1 MINISLVGQTKVSTL
16 QKRFKNDF
24 GLTLRIYE
32 GRSFAD
38 PNATLGQIRKKQG
51 APKIGIRR
59 NTKIGNLEA
68 KFLEEAGIKV
78 QIAGSDDSYLC
89 NNDLTLAAA
98 LAEDELKLGRKKA
111 RSAAGAA
118 LDPDNEQET
127 GDNDLADEFLINAA
141 WEIKDDRNICRW
153 MVVWKTLSVSSIA
166 GVLAGYSG
174 GGAFQLEQFV
184 ANFSGGNLT
193 SLMIDTEDKI
203 TGDEID
209 FFDDVSSDLLEICDD
224 AQDIVLEWNDPDEWE
239 DAEQLLLQEGRVGDL
254 TQTEDLLVLEKGSS
268 IFLKDI
274 LEHAG
279 ITAAPGR

>member
-16 QKRFKNDF
+16 QKRFKNEF

-51 APKIGIRR
+51 APEIGIRR

-68 KFLEEAGIKV
+68 KFLDEAGIKV

-89 NNDLTLAAA
+89 DNDLTLAAA
-98 LAEDELKLGRKKA
+98 LTEDQRKLGRKQAK
-111 RSAAGAA
+111 SAASAPQK
-118 LDPDNEQET
+118 PDGEQET
-127 GDNDLADEFLINAA
+127 SHKDSADEFLINAA

-153 MVVWKTLSVSSIA
+153 MVVWKTVSVSSIA

-239 DAEQLLLQEGRVGDL
+239 DAEQLLLQDGRVGDL